1 MEQIVKPILNNYY
14 GAVEVYLRDGKYY
27 LTLEDWSVRYGVEIS
42 KELALSIM
50 EYFKV
55 HREVEKLDF

>member
-27 LTLEDWSVRYGVEIS
+27 LTWWGGSGYNFTSFDRLFSHVKIIKNEIFNC
-42 KELALSIM
+42 K
-50 EYFKV
+50 K
-55 HREVEKLDF
+55 